1 MNAHFTAKVLTN
13 GGRYPYAGSG
23 HCNAG
28 QHIVSNETSAGK
40 YSAMKK
46 Y

>member
-1 MNAHFTAKVLTN
+1 MDDRFTGKVLTN
-13 GGRYPYAGSG
+13 GGRYFYACSG
-23 HCNAG
+23 RRNDCQG
-28 QHIVSNETSAGK
+28 FVSNETLARK